1 MAAIDQRGKNSWRA
15 RVRLPGF
22 GLKTRTFD
30 TKDQAEVWAERIER
44 ELRGG
49 HDTIPNISAE
59 PTLDEALERYEREI
73 TPDKK
78 GCVQERRRIT
88 AWRRRDLAKL
98 KLSRLTSQHFVT
110 FRNERINAGTKRGT
124 VRLDLALISH
134 LYTIA
139 RKDWGMPYLTNPIAD
154 VRQPKADKWRD
165 RRLSAEELQRFEQ
178 AIDTCYNRLIPINI
192 RVALETA
199 ARKGELLALTWHDV
213 DLERRVMVLRD
224 TKNGDD
230 RRVPLS
236 QTAVSLFEQ
245 LPRHESGR
253 VFPTTSDA
261 ITAAWRRICNRA
273 GIKNFRYHDLR
284 HEATT
289 RLFERGLEIMEVQRI
304 TGHKTLSQLLRYTQM
319 NVARI
324 VNRLDETESP
334 SAPASPRAPRTT
346 RQDRPA
352 PSSEP
357 KRPKSHSPCDVG
369 ITARPS
375 PDSVRSRRAPD
386 APSETDRDTSRS
398 PNVIAFPGRR

>member
-1 MAAIDQRGKNSWRA
+1 MATIDQRGKNSWRA

-22 GLKTRTFD
+22 GTKSRTFD

-49 HDTIPNISAE
+49 HDTIPNIGAE

-78 GCVQERRRIT
+78 GCVQERRRIA
-88 AWRRRDLAKL
+88 AWRRRDIAKL
-98 KLSRLTSQHFVT
+98 KLSRLTSQHFVA
-110 FRNERINAGTKRGT
+110 FRKERIDAGTKRAT

-139 RKDWGMPYLTNPIAD
+139 RKEWGMPYLTNPIAD

-165 RRLSAEELQRFEQ
+165 RRLSAEERQRFEQ
-178 AIDTCYNRLIPINI
+178 AIDTCYNGLIPINI

-199 ARKGELLALTWHDV
+199 ARKSELLKLTWDDV
-213 DLERRVMVLRD
+213 DLGRRVMILRD

-245 LPRHESGR
+245 LPRDESGR

-261 ITAAWRRICNRA
+261 ITAAWRRILIRA
-273 GIKNFRYHDLR
+273 RIKNFRYHDLR

-289 RLFERGLEIMEVQRI
+289 RLFERGLQLMEVQRI

-319 NVARI
+319 NVDRI
-324 VNRLDETESP
+324 VDRLDETESP
-334 SAPASPRAPRTT
+334 SGRASPRASGST
-346 RQDRPA
+346 RHNHKA
-352 PSSEP
+352 PPSEA
-357 KRPKSHSPCDVG
+357 KRSKSHSAVG
-369 ITARPS
+369 IGIAKPMSPCRKRLRTE
-375 PDSVRSRRAPD
+375 PDSTSKTD
-386 APSETDRDTSRS
+386 DDTGHPS
-398 PNVIAFPGRR
+398 NVITFPGRR